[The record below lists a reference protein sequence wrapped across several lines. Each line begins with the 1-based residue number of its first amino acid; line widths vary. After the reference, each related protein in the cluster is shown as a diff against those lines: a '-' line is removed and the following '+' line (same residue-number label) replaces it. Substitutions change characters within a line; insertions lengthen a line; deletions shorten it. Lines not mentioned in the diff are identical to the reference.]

1 MVTNIADELSSKY
14 DTLLIQTLDGKSY
27 NIITNRPI
35 YEDGKFDGYELFVG
49 SYGEKTIFIKEVDE
63 TDYSFNFT
71 EKVFNFP
78 SKYNDAAVIDSI
90 IRGEASN
97 WLNERPYLAILS
109 KGEIFFEHLLPIY
122 CIPSE
127 SPEIDDVPFYLMLVE
142 MKEMP
147 IVPLDK

>member
-1 MVTNIADELSSKY
+1 M
-14 DTLLIQTLDGKSY
+14 
-27 NIITNRPI
+27 
-35 YEDGKFDGYELFVG
+35 G
-49 SYGEKTIFIKEVDE
+49 SYDEKTIFIKEVDE
-63 TDYSFNFT
+63 TDYSFKFT

-90 IRGEASN
+90 IRGDSN

-109 KGEIFFEHLLPIY
+109 KEEIFFEHLLPIY

-127 SPEIDDVPFYLMLVE
+127 SLEIDDVPFYLMLVQ